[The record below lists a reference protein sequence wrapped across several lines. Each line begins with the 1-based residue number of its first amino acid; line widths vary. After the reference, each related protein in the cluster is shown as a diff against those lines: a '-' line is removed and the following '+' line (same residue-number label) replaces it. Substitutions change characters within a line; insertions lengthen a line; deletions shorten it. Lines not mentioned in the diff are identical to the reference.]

1 MAKSIM
7 ISGASSGC
15 GKTTF
20 TCALLK
26 IFEEN
31 GLKTASFKCGPD
43 YIDPMFHGAVTK
55 RPSYNLD
62 TFFMSDEVLCD
73 TFYRHSE
80 GCDMAVIEG
89 VMGYYDGTGDDG
101 LGSSSYEIAVKTGT
115 PVLLIVN
122 GSGCSTSVL
131 AVMKGFMELVCDSM
145 IAGFILNNVT
155 EMTYRYIKK
164 LAAKYFGRDMI
175 AGYIPKLPKECLLS
189 SRHLGLV
196 TAGEIDNIDGIIKKT
211 ADLIRPCI
219 DADMI
224 MDMAE
229 SINPYMSGNSGGY
242 EKIAAGEGTHS
253 SYSDSSD
260 GLPVIAI
267 ARDDAFCFYYQDN
280 LEILQSL
287 GCTIEYF
294 SPLADEPV
302 PERASGL
309 IIGGGYP
316 ENYLEELSAN
326 RTASESVRKCIE
338 SGMPCIAECGG
349 FMYLG
354 RCIDGKD
361 MTGLLDVESSNTGH
375 LVRFG
380 YVTVTADRDT
390 LLLKKG
396 ESIKAH
402 EFHYYDSSDNGA
414 ACTAS
419 KINGRSWQCIHAG
432 NNICGTDKASVNIF
446 AGYPHMHFASNAEA
460 AGRFV
465 RACRKYE
472 RLQDD

>member
-26 IFEEN
+26 ILEEN
-31 GLKTASFKCGPD
+31 GIKTASFKCGPD
-43 YIDPMFHGAVTK
+43 YIDPMFHSAVTK
-55 RPSYNLD
+55 WPSYNLD
-62 TFFMSDEVLCD
+62 TFFMSDEVLRD

-80 GCDMAVIEG
+80 GCDIAVIEG

-101 LGSSSYEIAVKTGT
+101 RAGSSYEIAVKTDT

-131 AVMKGFMELVCDSM
+131 AVMKGFMELVRDSM

-164 LAAKYFGRDMI
+164 LAAEYFGRDMI
-175 AGYIPKLPKECLLS
+175 AGYIPKLPKECMLS

-196 TAGEIDNIDGIIKKT
+196 TAGEIDNIDDIISKT
-211 ADLIRPCI
+211 ADIIRPCI
-219 DADMI
+219 DLDMI
-224 MDMAE
+224 MG
-229 SINPYMSGNSGGY
+229 MSGSIIPAAARIYAHRSG
-242 EKIAAGEGTHS
+242 S
-253 SYSDSSD
+253 SVKM
-260 GLPVIAI
+260 PVIAI

-280 LEILQSL
+280 IEMLQSL
-287 GCTIEYF
+287 GCTVEYF
-294 SPLADEPV
+294 SPLADEPM

-316 ENYLEELSAN
+316 ENHLETLAAN
-326 RTASESVRKCIE
+326 KITSESVRKCIE

-354 RCIDGKD
+354 RCIDGKN

-380 YVTVTADRDT
+380 YVTVTADRNT

-402 EFHYYDSSDNGA
+402 EFHYYDSSDNGD

-446 AGYPHMHFASNAEA
+446 AGYPHMHFASNMGAAEK
-460 AGRFV
+460 FV
-465 RACRKYE
+465 RACGEYK
-472 RLQDD
+472 RLQNEVIE

>member
-26 IFEEN
+26 ILEEN
-31 GLKTASFKCGPD
+31 GIKTASFKCGPD
-43 YIDPMFHGAVTK
+43 YIDPMFHSAVTK

-62 TFFMSDEVLCD
+62 TFFMSDEVLRD

-101 LGSSSYEIAVKTGT
+101 CAGSSHEIAVKTDT

-131 AVMKGFMELVCDSM
+131 AVMKGFMELVRDSM
-145 IAGFILNNVT
+145 IAGFILNNVK

-164 LAAKYFGRDMI
+164 LAAEYFGRNMI

-196 TAGEIDNIDGIIKKT
+196 TAGEIDNIDDIISKT
-211 ADLIRPCI
+211 ADIIRPCI

-224 MDMAE
+224 MDMAG
-229 SINPYMSGNSGGY
+229 SINPYMSCNSGGY

-253 SYSDSSD
+253 DHSDSSD
-260 GLPVIAI
+260 GLPVIAV

-280 LEILQSL
+280 LEMLQSL

-302 PERASGL
+302 PGRASGL

-316 ENYLEELSAN
+316 ENHLEELSAN

-354 RCIDGKD
+354 RRIDGKD

-380 YVTVTADRDT
+380 YVTMTADRDT

-432 NNICGTDKASVNIF
+432 NNIF
-446 AGYPHMHFASNAEA
+446 AGYPHMHFASNMGAAEK
-460 AGRFV
+460 FV
-465 RACRKYE
+465 RSCVEYK
-472 RLQDD
+472 RLKMR

>member
-26 IFEEN
+26 ILEEN

-43 YIDPMFHGAVTK
+43 YIDPMFHSAVTK

-155 EMTYRYIKK
+155 EMTYKYIKK

-175 AGYIPKLPKECLLS
+175 AGYIPKVPKECMLS

-196 TAGEIDNIDGIIKKT
+196 TAGEIDNIDGIISKT
-211 ADLIRPCI
+211 ADIIRPCI
-219 DADMI
+219 DLDMI
-224 MDMAE
+224 MG
-229 SINPYMSGNSGGY
+229 MSGSIIPAAARIYAHHNGGSV
-242 EKIAAGEGTHS
+242 KM
-253 SYSDSSD
+253 
-260 GLPVIAI
+260 PVIAV

-280 LEILQSL
+280 LEMLQSL

-302 PERASGL
+302 PGRASGL

-316 ENYLEELSAN
+316 ENHLEELSAN

-361 MTGLLDVESSNTGH
+361 MTGLLDMESSNTGH

-432 NNICGTDKASVNIF
+432 NNIF
-446 AGYPHMHFASNAEA
+446 AGYPHMHFASNMGAAEK
-460 AGRFV
+460 FV
-465 RACRKYE
+465 RACGEYK
-472 RLQDD
+472 RLKMR